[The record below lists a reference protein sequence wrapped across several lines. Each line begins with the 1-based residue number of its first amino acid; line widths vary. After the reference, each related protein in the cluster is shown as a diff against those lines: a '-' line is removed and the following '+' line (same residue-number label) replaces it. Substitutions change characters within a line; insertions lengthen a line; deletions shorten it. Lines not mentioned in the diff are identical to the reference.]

1 MRRWLRVLLV
11 GVLTIL
17 ISIDTASACRFLRS
31 RPRLRPRV
39 VTCRASRPTSA
50 PTPWQCC
57 VPADGSAH
65 AVVDDADETA
75 PTITSIPPAGEPE
88 PAPPRPTQPPL
99 PLEPVAPASAEKP
112 IPAPV
117 PLSPEPVAEP
127 QFRSAAEIL
136 AESAEQQ
143 RREQAALE
151 AAAPVPPPA
160 PPTPEPKF
168 KTAAEILAES
178 AAEEAAVPPS
188 TPAPPP
194 AVAEAPAEQPMAKEP
209 APPADEPAAPAT
221 KPAPENLFDDGD
233 DPADDADPGPRRPIK
248 KPSEPTRA
256 AQDNLFDEPDAPEAH
271 DSPPPRDEEPLPAD
285 EPPAEEPAAAE
296 ADPSAVLEPPAEPVR
311 RWIDDTGRHET
322 IGRLV
327 AIRPDAV
334 RILKDNGRHATVPLA
349 RLSRHDRA
357 YVATT
362 GARLAAEQGRP
373 QAPAVTDTARR

>member
-50 PTPWQCC
+50 PAPWQCC

-65 AVVDDADETA
+65 AVVDDADEAA

-88 PAPPRPTQPPL
+88 SAPPRPTQPPL

-112 IPAPV
+112 IPAPAA
-117 PLSPEPVAEP
+117 LSPVPVAEP
-127 QFRSAAEIL
+127 QFKSAAEIL

-160 PPTPEPKF
+160 PPAPEPKF

-178 AAEEAAVPPS
+178 AAEEAAVPQS

-194 AVAEAPAEQPMAKEP
+194 AVAEAPAEKPMAEEP
-209 APPADEPAAPAT
+209 APPAEEPAAPAT
-221 KPAPENLFDDGD
+221 KPAPENLFDEG
-233 DPADDADPGPRRPIK
+233 DDADPGPRRPIK

-256 AQDNLFDEPDAPEAH
+256 AQDNLFDEPDAPEAE
-271 DSPPPRDEEPLPAD
+271 DSPRPRDEEPLPAD
-285 EPPAEEPAAAE
+285 EPPAEKPAAAE
-296 ADPSAVLEPPAEPVR
+296 ADPFAGILETPAEPVR

-334 RILKDNGRHATVPLA
+334 RILKDNGRHATVPLS

-362 GARLAAEQGRP
+362 GARLAAERGRP